1 MQSKMPVQIGSAFAD
16 GNIVVETI
24 DGPIINLHQDLRDT
38 TCDWFYWC
46 FRIRSAA
53 GETLRFNFI
62 RSCAIGLRGP
72 TISGDDGQT
81 WNWLGETQWMEMPSV
96 TLSRMTFR
104 GPGSVLLC
112 PISFQIGSLHGQFG

>member
-1 MQSKMPVQIGSAFAD
+1 MPVQIGSAFAD
-16 GNIVVETI
+16 GNIVVESI

-53 GETLRFNFI
+53 SETLRFNFI

-72 TISGDDGQT
+72 TISGDDGQAR
-81 WNWLGETQWMEMPSV
+81 LGIGWGRRS
-96 TLSRMTFR
+96 
-104 GPGSVLLC
+104 GWKCLL
-112 PISFQIGSLHGQFG
+112 LHLPE